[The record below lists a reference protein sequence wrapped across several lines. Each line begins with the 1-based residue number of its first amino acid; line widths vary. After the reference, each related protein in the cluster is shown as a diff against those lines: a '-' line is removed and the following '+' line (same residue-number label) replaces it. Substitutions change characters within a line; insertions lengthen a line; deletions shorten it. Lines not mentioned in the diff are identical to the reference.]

1 MFKFNLRNTNTRCE
15 ICSKLTIKTPERSH
29 WCHSGVFINF
39 EHVSH
44 LVLVVS
50 IVNFEQVN
58 ASWTSFPEMF
68 TQKSVLTV
76 ILLVNCA
83 QKSKRFREA
92 LNLTEKLK
100 LMIQYFIFQNTKYLA
115 VAKFKGIRHRKKLLM
130 NDEHGC

>member
-1 MFKFNLRNTNTRCE
+1 MFKVNNKDT
-15 ICSKLTIKTPERSH
+15 TPRH
-29 WCHSGVFINF
+29 WRHSGVFIVNF

-100 LMIQYFIFQNTKYLA
+100 LMI
-115 VAKFKGIRHRKKLLM
+115 
-130 NDEHGC
+130 